1 MVVLIN
7 QIIDLINQM
16 IDLIN
21 QMIEFVQQS
30 NILKPIHFVKSNH

>member
-7 QIIDLINQM
+7 QMIDLINQM

-21 QMIEFVQQS
+21 QMIEFIKQS
-30 NILKPIHFVKSNH
+30 NILKPIHFVKSKC

>member
-7 QIIDLINQM
+7 QMIDLINQM

-21 QMIEFVQQS
+21 QMIEFIKQS
-30 NILKPIHFVKSNH
+30 NILKPIHFVKSKR

>member
-7 QIIDLINQM
+7 QMIDLINQM

-21 QMIEFVQQS
+21 QMIEFIKQS
-30 NILKPIHFVKSNH
+30 NILKPIHFVKRKR

>member
-7 QIIDLINQM
+7 QMIDLINQM

-21 QMIEFVQQS
+21 QMIEFIKQS
-30 NILKPIHFVKSNH
+30 NILKPIHFVKSKF